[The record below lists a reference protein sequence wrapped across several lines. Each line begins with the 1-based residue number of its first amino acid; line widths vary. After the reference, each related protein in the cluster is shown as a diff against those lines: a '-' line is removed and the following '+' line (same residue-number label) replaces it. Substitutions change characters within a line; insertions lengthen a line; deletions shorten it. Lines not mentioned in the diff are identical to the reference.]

1 MRVVVAMSGGVDSSV
16 AAALLIEAGHQVIG
30 LSMRL
35 SDQASGA
42 SGTGSCGT
50 PRDLCDARRAASA
63 LGVPHRVVNLT
74 RRFEER
80 VVAGFVREYLDG
92 RTPLPCARCNSE
104 LKFVALL
111 EAADEVG
118 ASHVATGHYA
128 RVEADTANSRFTLKR
143 GVDPEKD
150 QSFFLF
156 ALTQAQ
162 LARAVFPLGT
172 WRKTEVRRYARTRGV
187 PVADKPESQ
196 EICFVPDND
205 YAAFVARRAPPADR
219 SGIIVDAGG
228 RVLGRHDGAHHFTVG
243 QRKGLRVSG
252 PSPLYVLR
260 IDAASRTVLV
270 GPRSALDRTSLTASG
285 VNWISGNPPSG
296 PLSVTAQI
304 RSRHPAASARIEA
317 VEGDRVALVFDE
329 PQPAITPGQA
339 AVWYDGDE
347 LLGGGWID

>member
-16 AAALLIEAGHQVIG
+16 AAALLIEAGHEVIG

-35 SDQASGA
+35 SDQPGGA
-42 SGTGSCGT
+42 SGTGSFGT
-50 PRDLCDARRAASA
+50 PRGLCDARRAASA
-63 LGVPHRVVNLT
+63 LGVPHRVVDLT
-74 RRFEER
+74 RRFEEH

-111 EAADEVG
+111 EAAGEVG

-156 ALTQAQ
+156 ALTQMQ

-205 YAAFVARRAPPADR
+205 YAAFVARRAPLADR

-270 GPRSALDRTSLTASG
+270 GPRSALGRTSLTASG

-304 RSRHPAASARIEA
+304 RSRHPAASARVEA
-317 VEGDRVALVFDE
+317 VGGDRVALVFDE

>member
-1 MRVVVAMSGGVDSSV
+1 MRVVVAMSGGVDSTV
-16 AAALLIEAGHQVIG
+16 AAALLLEAGHEVIG

-35 SDQASGA
+35 YEQPGGA
-42 SGTGSCGT
+42 TVGDSSWV
-50 PRDLCDARRAASA
+50 PRDLRDACRAAAA
-63 LGVPHRVVNLT
+63 LAIPHRVVNLT
-74 RRFEER
+74 RAFAER
-80 VVAGFVREYLDG
+80 VVAGFVAEYLAG
-92 RTPLPCARCNSE
+92 RTPVPCARCNIE
-104 LKFVALL
+104 VKFAALID
-111 EAADEVG
+111 EADALG

-128 RVEADTANSRFTLKR
+128 RVESDAATGPFSLKR

-156 ALTQAQ
+156 ALTQAH
-162 LARAVFPLGT
+162 LARAVFPLGR
-172 WRKTEVRRYARTRGV
+172 WRKADVRQLARERAL

-196 EICFVPDND
+196 EICFVGDGN
-205 YAAFVARRAPPADR
+205 YAAFVSRHAPDADR
-219 SGIIVDAGG
+219 SGVIVDAGG

-252 PSPLYVLR
+252 PSPLYVLE

-270 GPRSALDRTSLTASG
+270 GPRSALGRKSLTASG

-296 PLSVTAQI
+296 PLTVTAQI
-304 RSRHPAASARIEA
+304 RSRHPAAAARVEA
-317 VEGDRVALVFDE
+317 VGGDRVALVFDE